1 MLDTLKNNY
10 DVVSRILAGIV
21 VQTSTT
27 TQMEHF
33 MGIAGSGLT
42 ED

>member
-21 VQTSTT
+21 VQTSTA
-27 TQMEHF
+27 TQMEHTLWASP
-33 MGIAGSGLT
+33 GA
-42 ED
+42 D

>member
-10 DVVSRILAGIV
+10 DVDSRILAGIV

-27 TQMEHF
+27 TQMEHTLWVLP
-33 MGIAGSGLT
+33 GA
-42 ED
+42 D